1 MNKPI
6 IIVDHAKKCF
16 GEQIALQDV
25 SISFEGGKI
34 HGIIGRNGSG
44 KTVLFKCIVGLIPL
58 TSGTIQMNG
67 CLVESGK
74 MVSEDIGAII
84 ETPGFLPNYSGFHN
98 LKFLAA
104 LRGRIKNDEI
114 KESMRQVGLDPNS
127 RKHVGKY
134 SLGMRQRLGIAQA
147 IMEHPTILVLDE
159 PMNGLD
165 NKGVQEMREL
175 FKDLKNQ
182 GKTILIATHS
192 SDDVKELCDTV
203 YEMDNGF
210 LYEKKPLEN
219 KPVKNSDLQKRP

>member
-1 MNKPI
+1 MNKPV
-6 IIVDHAKKCF
+6 IIVDHAKKRF
-16 GEQIALQDV
+16 GEQMALQDA
-25 SISFEGGKI
+25 SISFESGKI

-44 KTVLFKCIVGLIPL
+44 KTVLLKCIVGLIPL
-58 TSGTIQMNG
+58 TSGTIQVNG
-67 CLVESGK
+67 RPVESGK
-74 MVSEDIGAII
+74 TVSEDIGAII
-84 ETPGFLPNYSGFHN
+84 ETPGFLPNYSGFRN

-104 LRGRIKNDEI
+104 LRGRIKDDEI
-114 KESMRQVGLDPNS
+114 KESMQQVGLDPNS

-147 IMEHPTILVLDE
+147 IMEHPTILILDE

-175 FKDLKNQ
+175 FKALKNQ

-203 YEMDNGF
+203 HEMDNGF
-210 LYEKKPLEN
+210 LYEKKIL
-219 KPVKNSDLQKRP
+219 